1 MSTIKDVAALANVS
15 PSTVSRVIKKNPRIS
30 KETTQKVLDCMKQLN
45 YVPNQAARSLV
56 TKRSKT
62 IGIIQK
68 SGGNSI
74 KQNPFLLDVLTGIHR
89 YSESHAY
96 LTIVTTS
103 TSDQELMIEVQRL
116 IQAQYIE
123 GFILLYSKE
132 NDEIEQLLIDN
143 QSPYVIVGKPL
154 SKNTTLFVDND
165 NIVAATDLTIY
176 LINKGHENIL
186 LLTEQSDYEVYRD
199 RIKGYRQAMSQ
210 HQLTPQI
217 TTLALDRTNIKAN
230 LLELIRGR
238 EISAIITTD
247 TMLNMMVISVLY
259 ELNIRIPE
267 DIKTA
272 TFNDSFLNAFASPP
286 QTAVDVF
293 PEQLGR
299 TAVRLLTNK
308 LEQNDLYHCQ
318 NIISTRIVE
327 RDSTI

>member
-116 IQAQYIE
+116 IQSQYIE
-123 GFILLYSKE
+123 VFILLYSKE

-165 NIVAATDLTIY
+165 NIVAATDLTNY